1 MSYRFTVNVPLRWV
15 DVDSW
20 GVVNN
25 AVYLNLME
33 QARFEYFRH
42 LDLLVGGNVPFVLA
56 EATVRYLKPGRMG
69 MDVVVAARVS
79 RLGNTSFAMDYE
91 VRAEQVVLA
100 AGHAALV
107 YVDREFHPVG
117 IPAAARSAIA
127 DFEGLDPDRQPGT

>member
-69 MDVVVAARVS
+69 MDVTVAARVS

-91 VRAEQVVLA
+91 VRADQLVLA
-100 AGHAALV
+100 TGHAALV
-107 YVDREFHPVG
+107 YVDREFCPVAV
-117 IPAAARSAIA
+117 PPAARSAIA
-127 DFEGLDPDRQPGT
+127 DFEGLDPDRQPGS